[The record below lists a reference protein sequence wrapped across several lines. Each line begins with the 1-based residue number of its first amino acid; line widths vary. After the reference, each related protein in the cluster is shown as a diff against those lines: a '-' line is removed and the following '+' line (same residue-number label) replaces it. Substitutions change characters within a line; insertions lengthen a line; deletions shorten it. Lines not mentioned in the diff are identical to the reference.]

1 MNPEKYRSQ
10 LTEIFKTAVER
21 VNPETMIS
29 RFLTLEGN
37 LLKVN
42 LPESPYEADLGR
54 FDTILVLGT
63 GKATAKMARA
73 LEGIL
78 GSRINDGFIS
88 VKTGHTEKLSLIRTR
103 EASHPVP
110 DESSVA
116 AAREMERLAGE
127 ADERTLVINLISGG
141 GSALLCSP
149 YKDENHHLTLE
160 EKQEVTR
167 QLLACGAD
175 ITEINCLR
183 KHLSGIKGGRLA
195 ALLAPA
201 TSLNLILSDVIGDS
215 LSAIASGPTTAD
227 PTTFGEAG
235 AILEKY
241 RLWDKVPPAAS
252 ELIRAGLAGDIPETP
267 KPGDQV
273 FDRVTNI
280 LIGTNRDALVT
291 AAEQAEALG
300 YHTAALTCRLAGEAR
315 EAAQTLQ
322 NIAVDIRDHQLLV
335 ARPACLLAGGET
347 TVTLKGSG
355 LGGRNQE
362 MALAFLD
369 LLSRDPRGG
378 ENLYFL
384 SGGTD
389 GNDGPTDA
397 AGAFADA
404 ALIRRAEELGL
415 DSGAYLE
422 NNDSYRF
429 FDAAG
434 GLLRTGP
441 TNTNVCDLQII
452 LIPEEI

>member
-1 MNPEKYRSQ
+1 MKSEEFRSQ
-10 LTEIFKTAVER
+10 LTEIFKTAGER
-21 VNPETMIS
+21 VDPEKMIS
-29 RFLTLEGN
+29 RVLTLQGN
-37 LLKVN
+37 ILKVD
-42 LPESPYEADLGR
+42 LPDSPFQADLGR
-54 FDTILVLGT
+54 FDKIVILGT
-63 GKATAKMARA
+63 GKATAKMALA
-73 LEGIL
+73 LEKVL
-78 GSRINDGFIS
+78 GSRIDDGFIS
-88 VKTGHTEKLSLIRTR
+88 VKTGHTEPLSLIRIQ

-116 AAREMERLAGE
+116 AAREMERFARE

-149 YKDENHHLTLE
+149 YTDENHHLTLE

-201 TSLNLILSDVIGDS
+201 TSLNLILSDVIGDA

-227 PTTFGEAG
+227 PTTFGDAG
-235 AILEKY
+235 TILEKY
-241 RLWDKVPPAAS
+241 RLWDTVPPAAAAI
-252 ELIRAGLAGDIPETP
+252 IRAGLKGEIPETP
-267 KPGDQV
+267 KPGDRV
-273 FDRVTNI
+273 FEKVSNI

-291 AAEQAEALG
+291 AAEKARTLG
-300 YHTAALTCRLAGEAR
+300 YNTAVLTCRLAGEAR
-315 EAAQTLQ
+315 EAARVLFDV
-322 NIAVDIRDHQLLV
+322 AGDIRDHGLLV
-335 ARPACLLAGGET
+335 SRPACLLAGGET

-369 LLSRDPRGG
+369 LLSRDSRGG
-378 ENLYFL
+378 ENLFFL

-397 AGAFADA
+397 AGAFADSG
-404 ALIRRAEELGL
+404 LIRHAEKRAL
-415 DSGAYLE
+415 DLAAYLN
-422 NNDSYRF
+422 NNDSYHF
-429 FDAAG
+429 FEAIG
-434 GLLRTGP
+434 GLLKTGP

-452 LIPEEI
+452 LIP

>member
-1 MNPEKYRSQ
+1 MKPEEYRRQ

-29 RFLTLEGN
+29 RFLSLQGN
-37 LLKVN
+37 ILKVD
-42 LPESPYEADLGR
+42 LPESPFQTDLSR
-54 FDTILVLGT
+54 FDRIVILGT
-63 GKATAKMARA
+63 GKATAKMALA
-73 LEGIL
+73 LEKVL

-88 VKTGHTEKLSLIRTR
+88 VKTGHTEPLSLIRIQ

-116 AAREMERLAGE
+116 AAREMERLARE

-149 YKDENHHLTLE
+149 YADDTYHLTLS

-175 ITEINCLR
+175 ISEINCLR

-201 TSLNLILSDVIGDS
+201 TSLNLILSDVIGDA

-227 PTTFGEAG
+227 PTTFGEA
-235 AILEKY
+235 ATIVEKY
-241 RLWDKVPPAAS
+241 RLWDKIPAAAAAV
-252 ELIRAGLAGDIPETP
+252 IRAGLEGKIPETP
-267 KPGDQV
+267 KPGDRV
-273 FDRVTNI
+273 FEKVTNI
-280 LIGTNRDALVT
+280 LIGTNRDALIT
-291 AAEQAEALG
+291 AAEKARALG
-300 YHTAALTCRLAGEAR
+300 YNSAVLTCRLAGEAK
-315 EAAQTLQ
+315 EAARLLFD
-322 NIAVDIRDHQLLV
+322 IAGDIRDHGLL
-335 ARPACLLAGGET
+335 ASRPACLLAGGET

-369 LLSRDPRGG
+369 LLSRDPQGG
-378 ENLYFL
+378 ENLFFL

-397 AGAFADA
+397 AGAFADSG
-404 ALIRRAEELGL
+404 LIRRSEELGL
-415 DSGAYLE
+415 NPGAYLE
-422 NNDSYRF
+422 NNDSYHF
-429 FDAAG
+429 FEAAD
-434 GLLRTGP
+434 GLLKTGP

-452 LIPEEI
+452 LIP